1 MTAMTPVD
9 TTSPLW
15 LAWKA
20 YTETEEYANTKRWAA
35 HPEHVEG
42 SLWAAFER
50 GFTADSTT
58 DSPRTAA

>member
-1 MTAMTPVD
+1 MTTMTPVD
-9 TTSPLW
+9 KASPLW

-20 YTETEEYANTKRWAA
+20 YTETEEYANTKLWAS

-50 GFTADSTT
+50 GFVALTAHQG
-58 DSPRTAA
+58 TAA